1 MSEKRNFCDEMP
13 VPAESRWESSSRPL
27 FVKTV
32 WIDGHHHVVLGN
44 EDPASKRPKKSRSR
58 VSSSCSINSTV
69 SRTSGKENIHVQN
82 FKIST
87 VKLILAGIHAQSAK
101 PNRVNCEFPPSYSF
115 DEAITVDVS
124 PNECIKVKNFNKDV
138 EFSKK
143 PPCSKL
149 HKFRSSQKYSPEKQL
164 NYDRD
169 HHKNYGSAF
178 INSYLKNETV
188 FNEHNTL
195 SERVLMWLDLAT
207 NSGNTHQR
215 LNVPPQNDRFKR
227 VSTAK
232 AYTTK
237 QKRIFRE
244 ETLNDRRPSHL
255 LTNDISLHPENSM
268 QSGEICHQAEK
279 LNVHD
284 SVVKSGRSP
293 RDGNEVFVVQ
303 NKQKRVE
310 EMRLVSTAVK
320 ENTASA
326 DLQIKRTKGLKRP
339 ETAKRQLHIFLPNL
353 PKKSSECDSLLTVS
367 SKSSMLPKSK

>member
-1 MSEKRNFCDEMP
+1 MP
-13 VPAESRWESSSRPL
+13 VPVESRWESSSRPL
-27 FVKTV
+27 FVRTV
-32 WIDGHHHVVLGN
+32 WVDGHHHVVLGK
-44 EDPASKRPKKSRSR
+44 EDPAANRPKKSRSR
-58 VSSSCSINSTV
+58 VSSSCSVNSTD
-69 SRTSGKENIHVQN
+69 SRASGRENVNFQN
-82 FKIST
+82 FKVST
-87 VKLILAGIHAQSAK
+87 VKLILAGIHAQNGK
-101 PNRVNCEFPPSYSF
+101 QNRANSQLPPSCSF

-124 PNECIKVKNFNKDV
+124 PIECIKVKNFNKDIQ
-138 EFSKK
+138 FSKK

-149 HKFRSSQKYSPEKQL
+149 HKFRSSQKYPTEKHQ

-169 HHKNYGSAF
+169 NHKNYDSAF
-178 INSYLKNETV
+178 INSYLKNDTL

-207 NSGNTHQR
+207 NSGNINQIS
-215 LNVPPQNDRFKR
+215 NFPPQSDRLKR

-232 AYTTK
+232 VYTAK

-244 ETLNDRRPSHL
+244 ETLNNKRHSHL
-255 LTNDISLHPENSM
+255 LTNDISLHPENLM
-268 QSGEICHQAEK
+268 ESGEICHQAEK

-284 SVVKSGRSP
+284 SVPKSGRSP

-320 ENTASA
+320 ENAASL

-353 PKKSSECDSLLTVS
+353 PKKTSECDSLLTVS
-367 SKSSMLPKSK
+367 SRSSLLAKSK